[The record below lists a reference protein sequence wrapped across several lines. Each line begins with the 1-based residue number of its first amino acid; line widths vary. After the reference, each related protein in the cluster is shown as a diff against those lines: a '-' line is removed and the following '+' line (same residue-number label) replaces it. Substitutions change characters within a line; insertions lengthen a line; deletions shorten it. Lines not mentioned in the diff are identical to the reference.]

1 MWTRQTKTE
10 KKIEFEANWNYR
22 VSDTHKAG
30 SRHVRQQMACARRH
44 KGGDGWRVA
53 NQRRGNRYG
62 RAFERAIRSRWWR

>member
-10 KKIEFEANWNYR
+10 KRIEFEANWNYR
-22 VSDTHKAG
+22 VSPTHEAG
-30 SRHVRQQMACARRH
+30 PRHERQKRTCESRH